1 MSVPF
6 SNTHLRV
13 PRGFGNLLVGL
24 AREILRDQPEDIP
37 TFAALYFNDLL
48 KKRADSG
55 MDPAEWAARLE
66 DRFYNNHSFK
76 TERRP
81 GGVSEEHG
89 TVTAGAEIDEVG
101 SLRNR
106 RAEPVVPIKTSVVSS
121 ATFDVIKG
129 VSGAENGAGERAL
142 GDAGAAVSRVE
153 LEDEPSREASYGGVA
168 NVDICAQELRDPEGV
183 RSLAL
188 DRGTI
193 GSDVLDVMV
202 AVPLLTEREKSEA
215 QDEDV
220 EAVGGYEHLLQEW
233 RADVD
238 DVLPE
243 KEAKGGLSSGSCYE
257 IPNLKDHAEEA
268 LDFSQKGEDL
278 AGEEDRIKYID
289 LSETGDI
296 MDTLLEK
303 KKAEEGDTVEG
314 VLESYTPAEGE
325 SVLDIQAGSQ
335 MKEERLQSAS
345 VSSNIGED
353 EERVKQQ
360 SFTIN
365 TTELIYGNEPVA
377 IDEGPYQLS
386 VHPGVGGDDR
396 LEADSPDI
404 ERKYGNGWTE
414 SYRAEINKYVFVE
427 GSECEDGRECSPV
440 GDLQVQDKEENEGI
454 AEEPQGDTSEQRV
467 GPQPKSDTEEHLL
480 TVDQPIT
487 EEYLISDEHT
497 LTREH
502 SVTQDQPISDKYLT
516 EDEHLL
522 TEEHSIAEEQPITD
536 KYLTKDEHLLTE
548 EHSITE
554 EQPIADRYLIEDEHL
569 LTEEHLITEEQPIAD
584 RYLTKDK
591 HLLTEQH
598 SITEEQPITDKYLT
612 EDEHLF
618 TEEHSITED
627 QPIADKYLTKDKHL
641 LTEQHSITEE
651 QPITD
656 KYLTEDEHLL
666 TEEHSITEDQ
676 PIADKYLTEDE
687 LLLTDEHSI
696 TEEQPITDKY
706 LTEDEHLLTEEHS
719 ITEDEP
725 ITDKYL
731 TKGEHLLTEGH
742 SITDECTLTD
752 KYLLTEEH
760 LITQDDAPSEQ
771 NLVPEETGCLS
782 PRLEKSASESNQE
795 QAPEERANGLP
806 NIYSAKDHKLSITAV
821 DFLRGPQ
828 DECNQPQEEDVMDI
842 PLDDPEAN
850 KAAAKI
856 QAGFRGHMTRKKMKD
871 DKPRE
876 EEQQDQKK

>member
-13 PRGFGNLLVGL
+13 PRGFGNLLGGL

-48 KKRADSG
+48 KERADSG
-55 MDPAEWAARLE
+55 VDPADWAARLE

-76 TERRP
+76 KERRP
-81 GGVSEEHG
+81 GGVSGAEEHG
-89 TVTAGAEIDEVG
+89 TVTAGAEIDEVE
-101 SLRNR
+101 SLGNR
-106 RAEPVVPIKTSVVSS
+106 RVEPGVPVKTSVVSG
-121 ATFDVIKG
+121 ANFDAIKG
-129 VSGAENGAGERAL
+129 VSGAENGAVEKAL
-142 GDAGAAVSRVE
+142 SDADAAVNRVK
-153 LEDEPSREASYGGVA
+153 LEDEPSREASNGGVA
-168 NVDICAQELRDPEGV
+168 SVDICAQELRDPEGV
-183 RSLAL
+183 RSLPL

-193 GSDVLDVMV
+193 GSDVLDAMV
-202 AVPLLTEREKSEA
+202 AGPLLTEREKSEA

-243 KEAKGGLSSGSCYE
+243 KDAKEGLTSGSCYE
-257 IPNLKDHAEEA
+257 IPNLKDPAEEA

-278 AGEEDRIKYID
+278 AGEEDRIKYRD

-303 KKAEEGDTVEG
+303 KKAEEGDIVEG
-314 VLESYTPAEGE
+314 ILESYTPAEGE
-325 SVLDIQAGSQ
+325 SVLDIEAGSQ

-353 EERVKQQ
+353 EEIVKQQ

-365 TTELIYGNEPVA
+365 TTEMVYGNEPVA

-396 LEADSPDI
+396 LEEDSPDI

-414 SYRAEINKYVFVE
+414 SDRAKINKYVFVE
-427 GSECEDGRECSPV
+427 GSECEVGRECSPV
-440 GDLQVQDKEENEGI
+440 RDLQVQGKEENEGI
-454 AEEPQGDTSEQRV
+454 AEEPQGDTSEQKV

-480 TVDQPIT
+480 AEDQPIT
-487 EEYLISDEHT
+487 EEYILSDEHT
-497 LTREH
+497 LTGEY
-502 SVTQDQPISDKYLT
+502 SFTQDQPISDKYLT

-536 KYLTKDEHLLTE
+536 KYLTEDEHLFTEEHSIAEEQPITDKYLTKDECLLTE

-554 EQPIADRYLIEDEHL
+554 EQPIADR
-569 LTEEHLITEEQPIAD
+569 
-584 RYLTKDK
+584 
-591 HLLTEQH
+591 
-598 SITEEQPITDKYLT
+598 
-612 EDEHLF
+612 
-618 TEEHSITED
+618 
-627 QPIADKYLTKDKHL
+627 
-641 LTEQHSITEE
+641 
-651 QPITD
+651 
-656 KYLTEDEHLL
+656 YLTEDEHLL

-687 LLLTDEHSI
+687 HLLTEEHSI
-696 TEEQPITDKY
+696 TEDQPIADKYLREDKHLLTEEHSVIEEQPIADKY

-719 ITEDEP
+719 IAEDQP
-725 ITDKYL
+725 IIDKYL
-731 TKGEHLLTEGH
+731 TEGEHLLTEGH
-742 SITDECTLTD
+742 SITDEHTLTD

-782 PRLEKSASESNQE
+782 PSLKKNASENNQE
-795 QAPEERANGLP
+795 QAPEEQAKGLP
-806 NIYSAKDHKLSITAV
+806 NIYSAKDHK
-821 DFLRGPQ
+821 
-828 DECNQPQEEDVMDI
+828 DECSQPQEEDVMDI

-876 EEQQDQKK
+876 EVSSTGEALNGRRRDSGAAGSEEVEGDDTSTPEQ